1 MRGWRTAP
9 QAALRRYA
17 RCAARHFIRHSFVGA
32 KLRRGF
38 DQIVGPGLF
47 LPPPNALRKRGCGFS
62 KVATSVVYTPSEC
75 MKQRMQVQAHTSTW
89 SALKAI
95 LKADGPAGLYR
106 GWTAVLAR
114 NIPQSA
120 IKFFTFEQLKWL
132 LLSGGAA
139 GVAAGDLRCACERA
153 RTPVDRKLQGR
164 RCRLSGGTDGA
175 RQAAAH
181 AHCLSPLSPPMSVF

>member
-1 MRGWRTAP
+1 M
-9 QAALRRYA
+9 
-17 RCAARHFIRHSFVGA
+17 
-32 KLRRGF
+32 
-38 DQIVGPGLF
+38 
-47 LPPPNALRKRGCGFS
+47 
-62 KVATSVVYTPSEC
+62 VYTPSEC
-75 MKQRMQVQAHTSTW
+75 MKQRMQVQAHASTW

-139 GVAAGDLRCACERA
+139 GAAVCELRCARVRA
-153 RTPVDRKLQGR
+153 RTAVDCLLHGLR
-164 RCRLSGGTDGA
+164 RRLLCRDGA
-175 RQAAAH
+175 RQGATH
-181 AHCLSPLSPPMSVF
+181 AHRPPPQQCFHRLPPSAIER